1 VAEREFHCSFGGGAA
16 SAVGRLVAGPGVT
29 ICQACVDLGQQ
40 ILATSHDE
48 GVGAPLFPIN
58 FPLDDPDEAE
68 RDLRLVSFHLQGD
81 TDAFFVITDQHS
93 TVLLEEATQLLGASE
108 NADDAVHETFLRAT
122 RAIRRFD
129 RYGQWHLRPW
139 LGAILRQ
146 VSIERRMA

>member
-1 VAEREFHCSFGGGAA
+1 VAEREFHCSFCAGAA
-16 SAVGRLVAGPGVT
+16 STVGRLVAGPGVT
-29 ICQACVDLGQQ
+29 ICQACVDLCQQ
-40 ILATSHDE
+40 ILATPPDE
-48 GVGAPLFPIN
+48 GVGAPLFPID
-58 FPLDDPDEAE
+58 FPLDDPEEAI

-93 TVLLEEATQLLGASE
+93 TGLLEEATQLLGSSQD
-108 NADDAVHETFLRAT
+108 ADDAVHETFLRAT